1 MKPGVIPPL
10 EMPDRFHLEAAEGWI
25 GLGDYGSADDELE
38 QISPAT
44 RLHPDV
50 LQLRWR
56 IHAAAKKWDAC
67 LDIAATLTTITPERR
82 FGWIHRAHTLDKLGR
97 TLEAKALLL
106 AANEKFEKNV
116 TIPFQLARYC
126 ARLGQLLE
134 AQQWLGKACLLYTSP
149 SPRD

>member
-56 IHAAAKKWDAC
+56 IPVSYTH
-67 LDIAATLTTITPERR
+67 LTLPTNRE
-82 FGWIHRAHTLDKLGR
+82 
-97 TLEAKALLL
+97 
-106 AANEKFEKNV
+106 V
-116 TIPFQLARYC
+116 
-126 ARLGQLLE
+126 
-134 AQQWLGKACLLYTSP
+134 
-149 SPRD
+149 